1 MTRLDPTR
9 QPVLVGIGE
18 IIDRPAD
25 RAQGQEPLALM
36 VAALQRAEADAGAA
50 LLARVDSLD
59 VVNSITWPYVDLP
72 GLICQRLGIA
82 PQRRF
87 YGEVGGNTPILF
99 IHEAAQRIARGEST
113 VAAVVGGE
121 ATHTAAWARR
131 QGVALP
137 WTEVEPVAIGPGGYL
152 PARKRSYLHPLAVA
166 HGIDAPITVYPLYE
180 NATAAAW
187 GLTPGAAQAESAR
200 IWAGMSQVAA
210 ANPNAWM
217 RTALSPAQ
225 IAATGP
231 ENRPIAW
238 PYPKLMVANP
248 AVNQGGAVLITSAAV
263 ALAAGIP
270 AARLIHIWGGAAAT
284 EPKDWMARDQF
295 TAAPAQDVVLEAMLA
310 ANGGSIAGVAA
321 CELYSC
327 FPVVPKMARRRL
339 GLAEDAALS
348 TAGGL
353 TFHGAPLNNYMTH
366 AACGM
371 VRTLRAR
378 PGERGV
384 LYGQGGFVTAHHAI
398 VVASRAPEDDG
409 ILAPFDRQA
418 EADARRRP
426 APEIVETASGA
437 ATVETFTVVFA
448 ADGSVAHGAVV
459 LRLPGGART
468 LARVPA
474 EDGATRAVLMATAQS
489 PVGRVG
495 TVGAGAGGLLY
506 WAA

>member
-1 MTRLDPTR
+1 MARLDPSR
-9 QPVLVGIGE
+9 QPVMVGIGE
-18 IIDRPAD
+18 VIDRPAD
-25 RAQGQEPLALM
+25 RALGLEPRDLM
-36 VAALQRAEADAGAA
+36 AIALQRAEADAGAA
-50 LLARVDSLD
+50 LLARLDSID
-59 VVNSITWPYVDLP
+59 VVNSITWPYTDLP
-72 GLICQRLGIA
+72 GLLCRKLGIA
-82 PQRRF
+82 PARQF

-99 IHEAAQRIARGEST
+99 IHEAAQRIARGESQ

-121 ATHTAAWARR
+121 ATHTATWARR
-131 QGVALP
+131 QGIELP
-137 WTEVEPVAIGPGGYL
+137 WTKVEPVAMAPGGYL
-152 PARKRSYLHPLAVA
+152 PARRRSYLHPLAQA

-180 NATAAAW
+180 NATAKAW
-187 GLTPGAAQAESAR
+187 GQTPSAAHAESAR
-200 IWAGMSQVAA
+200 IWAGMSRVAA
-210 ANPNAWM
+210 DNPNAWM
-217 RTALSPAQ
+217 RKPLTPEQ
-225 IAATGP
+225 VQTTGP
-231 ENRPIAW
+231 DNRPIAW

-248 AVNQGGAVLITSAAV
+248 AVNQGGAVIVTSAAI
-263 ALAAGIP
+263 ARAAGIP
-270 AARLIHIWGGAAAT
+270 AARLIHIWGGAAAS

-295 TAAPAQDVVLEAMLA
+295 VAAPAQDVVLEAMLA

-371 VRTLRAR
+371 VRALRDR

-398 VVASRAPEDDG
+398 VVATRPPDDDA
-409 ILAPFDRQA
+409 ILRSFDLQA
-418 EADARRRP
+418 AADARRGP
-426 APEIVETASGA
+426 APEIVEQASGK

-448 ADGSVAHGAVV
+448 PDGTVAHGAVV
-459 LRLPGGART
+459 LRLPNGART

-474 EDGATRAVLMATAQS
+474 DDTATLAVLMDRNES
-489 PVGRVG
+489 PIGRVG
-495 TVGAGAGGLLY
+495 PLAAGAGGLLY

>member
-1 MTRLDPTR
+1 MAKLDPSR

-25 RAQGQEPLALM
+25 RALGQEPLALM

-59 VVNSITWPYVDLP
+59 VVNSITWPYTDLP
-72 GLICQRLGIA
+72 GLICGRLGIA
-82 PQRRF
+82 PRRQF

-121 ATHTAAWARR
+121 ATHTATWARR
-131 QGVALP
+131 NGVALP
-137 WTEVEPVAIGPGGYL
+137 WTEVEPVAMGPGGYL

-180 NATAAAW
+180 NATAQAW
-187 GLTPGAAQAESAR
+187 GLTPRAAHAESAR
-200 IWAGMSQVAA
+200 IWAGMSRVAA
-210 ANPNAWM
+210 DNPNAWM
-217 RTALSPAQ
+217 RTALTAEQ
-225 IAATGP
+225 ILATGP

-270 AARLIHIWGGAAAT
+270 ASRLIHIWGGAAAT
-284 EPKDWMARDQF
+284 EPKDWMVRDQF

-310 ANGGSIAGVAA
+310 ANGGTIAGVAA

-327 FPVVPKMARRRL
+327 FPVVSKMARRRL

-398 VVASRAPEDDG
+398 VVASRAPDDDG
-409 ILAPFDRQA
+409 ILAPFDMQA
-418 EADARRRP
+418 RADARRGP
-426 APEIVETASGA
+426 APEIVETASGP

-448 ADGSVAHGAVV
+448 PDGSVAHGAVV

-474 EDGATRAVLMATAQS
+474 ADGGTLAVLMDGDRS

-495 TVGAGAGGLLY
+495 TVGAGEDGLLY